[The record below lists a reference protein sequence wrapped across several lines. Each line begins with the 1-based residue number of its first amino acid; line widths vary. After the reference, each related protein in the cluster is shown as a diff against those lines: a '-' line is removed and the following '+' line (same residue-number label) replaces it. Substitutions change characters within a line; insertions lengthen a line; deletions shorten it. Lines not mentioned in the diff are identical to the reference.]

1 MIHLGHELLGGV
13 LLPSSIL
20 SSPWY
25 ATLVAFVSLNTLIYV
40 GLTIAK
46 LTRWPRQVHP
56 ARVREARRRVAELP
70 VVGPSIAPLVD
81 EALSDGRE
89 QQRESERAPDGA

>member
-1 MIHLGHELLGGV
+1 VNLLSGI
-13 LLPSSIL
+13 LLPSSVL
-20 SSPWY
+20 SSPWF

-56 ARVREARRRVAELP
+56 AHVREAKRKVAGVP
-70 VVGPSIAPLVD
+70 VVGPAVTETLT
-81 EALSDGRE
+81 DGR
-89 QQRESERAPDGA
+89 DD

>member
-1 MIHLGHELLGGV
+1 MNLLAGI
-13 LLPSSIL
+13 LLPSSVL
-20 SSPWY
+20 STPWF

-56 ARVREARRRVAELP
+56 AHVREARRKAAELP
-70 VVGPSIAPLVD
+70 VVGRAIEDLP
-81 EALSDGRE
+81 SDGRD
-89 QQRESERAPDGA
+89 Q

>member
-1 MIHLGHELLGGV
+1 VSALSPELLAGI

-40 GLTIAK
+40 GLTLAK

-56 ARVREARRRVAELP
+56 ARVREAKRKVAELP

-81 EALSDGRE
+81 EALTDGRDP
-89 QQRESERAPDGA
+89 QR